1 MNNFEFARKT
11 FVATDDSSLGNNAKD
26 MDLDFKLTLI
36 AEPGFTGDVTLTL
49 GGDAF
54 DKEQTVKIA
63 KFVSP
68 YTIEAQQND
77 PDHRLQ
83 KHKGSYKRSN
93 QRSRSWSVEER

>member
-1 MNNFEFARKT
+1 
-11 FVATDDSSLGNNAKD
+11 

-77 PDHRLQ
+77 LIIDYRNTKVPT
-83 KHKGSYKRSN
+83 N
-93 QRSRSWSVEER
+93 VVI